1 MLRANRTYT
10 EREIWADRLL
20 ERLTPAM
27 SAFGIL
33 FLLVVLVS
41 S

>member
-10 EREIWADRLL
+10 EREIWADELL
-20 ERLTPAM
+20 DRLTPAM